1 MRSIYFDGNTGTPDT
16 ARTLLYLHPLQEL
29 LTPDRGDPARRIPV
43 MPGSVRQA
51 ATLPVARQKHF
62 ARPQPGG
69 CVNLGHHGSPRPLRT
84 EVVSAPQNAHVGGR
98 SEPKTGVEAKTK
110 CAEWQLEERECGV
123 AAAVDDKTNPEQS
136 LMSMRAR
143 NLRTRQFRRDVWK
156 RTGKAMS

>member
-62 ARPQPGG
+62 ARPQPVG

-84 EVVSAPQNAHVGGR
+84 ELVSALKKAHVVCG
-98 SEPKTGVEAKTK
+98 SEPKMGVEVKTK
-110 CAEWQLEERECGV
+110 CAKWKLEARECGV
-123 AAAVDDKTNPEQS
+123 ASAVDDKTKPEQS

-143 NLRTRQFRRDVWK
+143 NLLTRQFRRDVWK

>member
-62 ARPQPGG
+62 ARPQPVG
-69 CVNLGHHGSPRPLRT
+69 CVNPWPPRFARALTDRIG
-84 EVVSAPQNAHVGGR
+84 VSAQKGA
-98 SEPKTGVEAKTK
+98 
-110 CAEWQLEERECGV
+110 C
-123 AAAVDDKTNPEQS
+123 S
-136 LMSMRAR
+136 LR
-143 NLRTRQFRRDVWK
+143 
-156 RTGKAMS
+156 